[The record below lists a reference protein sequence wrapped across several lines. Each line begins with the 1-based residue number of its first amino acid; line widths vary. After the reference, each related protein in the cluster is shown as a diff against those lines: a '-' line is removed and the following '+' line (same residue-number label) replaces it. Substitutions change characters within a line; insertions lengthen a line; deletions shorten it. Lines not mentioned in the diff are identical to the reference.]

1 MRYVPRRRGN
11 LRPGAASPILTKTR
25 WLLLKR
31 PEHLTEKQEVQLA
44 DLLRYNLRTVRSYLP
59 KEDYLGPFNLC
70 ANFPSKYFCTCL
82 RFSAWSNIMEFGWLI
97 ASAVI
102 SCPL

>member
-1 MRYVPRRRGN
+1 M
-11 LRPGAASPILTKTR
+11 TKTR

-97 ASAVI
+97 V
-102 SCPL
+102 CPFTARSLCDFRMGPITWR